1 MSSGAVAEG
10 ARPQC
15 AGSLTRRMRTPPEI
29 CENMLKH
36 AGVLTLWPQLTVHR
50 TWTRSEQRLS
60 RMFCKTEV
68 LQRHSSE
75 KISLHTLSAN
85 TRGWRSGMSHLLF
98 RCKRTLT
105 SGHGR
110 AEMVRWVCEDLRP
123 FQIVKDRGF
132 RCLMKT
138 GRPEIY
144 IPSPETIS
152 RDVRLI
158 YACTRERL
166 AKMLQK
172 HKGRLSFST
181 DGWTS
186 PNHRAYVAFM
196 VHLEHKGSPLMLP
209 LDIVELAQV
218 SQHTSP
224 LH

>member
-1 MSSGAVAEG
+1 MGECNILSH
-10 ARPQC
+10 RQH
-15 AGSLTRRMRTPPEI
+15 TRVEI
-29 CENMLKH
+29 RYEP
-36 AGVLTLWPQLTVHR
+36 LTL
-50 TWTRSEQRLS
+50 
-60 RMFCKTEV
+60 
-68 LQRHSSE
+68 
-75 KISLHTLSAN
+75 SLRAN
-85 TRGWRSGMSHLLF
+85 IEIMLR
-98 RCKRTLT
+98 
-105 SGHGR
+105 R

-132 RCLMKT
+132 QCLMKT

-158 YACTRERL
+158 YAHTRERL

-172 HKGRLSFST
+172 HEGKLSFST

-196 VHLEHKGSPLMLP
+196 VHLEHKGLPLMLP

-218 SQHTSP
+218 SWCTSSLYHHSLTGTSP
-224 LH
+224 TRV

>member
-1 MSSGAVAEG
+1 
-10 ARPQC
+10 
-15 AGSLTRRMRTPPEI
+15 
-29 CENMLKH
+29 MLKR
-36 AGVLTLWPQLTVHR
+36 AGAPTFWLQLTVQR
-50 TWTRSEQRLS
+50 TWKRSRRRLS
-60 RMFCKTEV
+60 RMFNKTEV
-68 LQRHSSE
+68 LQQHSSG
-75 KISLHTLSAN
+75 KISIHSLTAN
-85 TRGWRSGMSHLLF
+85 TQERKSGMYHLVPF
-98 RCKRTLT
+98 RCEQMLKLLE
-105 SGHGR
+105 R

-132 RCLMKT
+132 QRLMKT

-158 YACTRERL
+158 YARTRERL
-166 AKMLQK
+166 AKMLQEHEGK
-172 HKGRLSFST
+172 LSFST

-218 SQHTSP
+218 SRRTLSLHHRSLTGTS
-224 LH
+224 LTQV